1 MGRMKIDYLNL
12 QRITRQHA
20 SEIHESV
27 EKVVNSGWYLQ
38 GEATND
44 FETSYAKY
52 IGTQHC
58 IGCGNGLDALTL
70 IFRAYKVLGKLH
82 EGDEVIVPANTYIAS
97 ILSLTENRL
106 KPILAEPDAFLQLDA
121 TRIETAITPK
131 TRAVLLVH
139 LYGTCAMN
147 DLINDICHRHSLLLI
162 EDNAQGHG
170 LIWHGKRTGS
180 IGDAAAHSFYPG
192 KNLGAL
198 GDAGAV
204 TTDDEE
210 LAQTIRSIANV
221 LASTDLPGLSGSQI
235 DELLLDI
242 GAPPRVAGSKREGLF
257 GALTEGMSA
266 AQAGQLTREFITT
279 AMSPARHTT
288 DRQRWND
295 LRRLLNKVLATEG
308 WHIDDA
314 GELTQLAEAART
326 FDDIERLTSSLVEE
340 LQRRGTHERLMEY
353 CSQEL
358 IAESL
363 FHAISEAAK
372 SIPDRI
378 RILTSL
384 TDDGQEL
391 FDAALGTN
399 NSAPKLVINNF
410 STESEKSEHKGF
422 KNLLIGIHG
431 HYRNP
436 RAHKTRLGSEEGKH
450 DFLDAFSLFSYVHR
464 RLDSAQQYQSFM

>member
-1 MGRMKIDYLNL
+1 MKIDYLNL

-20 SEIHESV
+20 SEIHEAV

-38 GEATND
+38 GETTND

-204 TTDDEE
+204 TTDDETLAMTICSLGNYGSSRKYVFPYQGLNSRLDEVQAAVLKVKLKYLDDDNQRRKTIAERYDEGLNQGSIKLVRPDNSVYHIYPILCERRNE
-210 LAQTIRSIANV
+210 LQEYLASKDIGTMIHYPIPPHQQACYPEWNSLHLPLTEHIAQTELSLPCHPAM
-221 LASTDLPGLSGSQI
+221 TD
-235 DELLLDI
+235 E
-242 GAPPRVAGSKREGLF
+242 E
-257 GALTEGMSA
+257 
-266 AQAGQLTREFITT
+266 
-279 AMSPARHTT
+279 
-288 DRQRWND
+288 
-295 LRRLLNKVLATEG
+295 
-308 WHIDDA
+308 
-314 GELTQLAEAART
+314 
-326 FDDIERLTSSLVEE
+326 VETVI
-340 LQRRGTHERLMEY
+340 QTINHW
-353 CSQEL
+353 
-358 IAESL
+358 
-363 FHAISEAAK
+363 SE
-372 SIPDRI
+372 
-378 RILTSL
+378 T
-384 TDDGQEL
+384 
-391 FDAALGTN
+391 
-399 NSAPKLVINNF
+399 
-410 STESEKSEHKGF
+410 
-422 KNLLIGIHG
+422 
-431 HYRNP
+431 Y
-436 RAHKTRLGSEEGKH
+436 
-450 DFLDAFSLFSYVHR
+450 
-464 RLDSAQQYQSFM
+464 

>member
-1 MGRMKIDYLNL
+1 MPDNI
-12 QRITRQHA
+12 
-20 SEIHESV
+20 SEILLEV
-27 EKVVNSGWYLQ
+27 GK
-38 GEATND
+38 
-44 FETSYAKY
+44 
-52 IGTQHC
+52 
-58 IGCGNGLDALTL
+58 TL
-70 IFRAYKVLGKLH
+70 G
-82 EGDEVIVPANTYIAS
+82 
-97 ILSLTENRL
+97 
-106 KPILAEPDAFLQLDA
+106 
-121 TRIETAITPK
+121 ETAFMCSI
-131 TRAVLLVH
+131 ALVIAIVA
-139 LYGTCAMN
+139 G
-147 DLINDICHRHSLLLI
+147 
-162 EDNAQGHG
+162 
-170 LIWHGKRTGS
+170 
-180 IGDAAAHSFYPG
+180 
-192 KNLGAL
+192 GAL
-198 GDAGAV
+198 GI
-204 TTDDEE
+204 
-210 LAQTIRSIANV
+210 L
-221 LASTDLPGLSGSQI
+221 LYASSTH
-235 DELLLDI
+235 
-242 GAPPRVAGSKREGLF
+242 LF
-257 GALTEGMSA
+257 
-266 AQAGQLTREFITT
+266 IN
-279 AMSPARHTT
+279 SP
-288 DRQRWND
+288 
-295 LRRLLNKVLATEG
+295 LLNKVLATEG

-399 NSAPKLVINNF
+399 NSAPKLVINSF

-464 RLDSAQQYQSFM
+464 RLDSAQRYQSFM

>member
-1 MGRMKIDYLNL
+1 MQSDSFS
-12 QRITRQHA
+12 QR
-20 SEIHESV
+20 S
-27 EKVVNSGWYLQ
+27 
-38 GEATND
+38 
-44 FETSYAKY
+44 
-52 IGTQHC
+52 
-58 IGCGNGLDALTL
+58 
-70 IFRAYKVLGKLH
+70 
-82 EGDEVIVPANTYIAS
+82 
-97 ILSLTENRL
+97 
-106 KPILAEPDAFLQLDA
+106 
-121 TRIETAITPK
+121 
-131 TRAVLLVH
+131 
-139 LYGTCAMN
+139 
-147 DLINDICHRHSLLLI
+147 
-162 EDNAQGHG
+162 
-170 LIWHGKRTGS
+170 
-180 IGDAAAHSFYPG
+180 
-192 KNLGAL
+192 
-198 GDAGAV
+198 
-204 TTDDEE
+204 
-210 LAQTIRSIANV
+210 TIRSIANV

-266 AQAGQLTREFITT
+266 PQAGQLTREFITT
-279 AMSPARHTT
+279 AMSPARHIT

-399 NSAPKLVINNF
+399 NSAPKLVINSF

>member
-1 MGRMKIDYLNL
+1 MQSDSCS
-12 QRITRQHA
+12 QR
-20 SEIHESV
+20 S
-27 EKVVNSGWYLQ
+27 
-38 GEATND
+38 
-44 FETSYAKY
+44 
-52 IGTQHC
+52 
-58 IGCGNGLDALTL
+58 
-70 IFRAYKVLGKLH
+70 
-82 EGDEVIVPANTYIAS
+82 
-97 ILSLTENRL
+97 
-106 KPILAEPDAFLQLDA
+106 
-121 TRIETAITPK
+121 
-131 TRAVLLVH
+131 
-139 LYGTCAMN
+139 
-147 DLINDICHRHSLLLI
+147 
-162 EDNAQGHG
+162 
-170 LIWHGKRTGS
+170 
-180 IGDAAAHSFYPG
+180 
-192 KNLGAL
+192 
-198 GDAGAV
+198 
-204 TTDDEE
+204 
-210 LAQTIRSIANV
+210 TIRSIANV

-372 SIPDRI
+372 SIPDR
-378 RILTSL
+378 
-384 TDDGQEL
+384 
-391 FDAALGTN
+391 
-399 NSAPKLVINNF
+399 NSF

-464 RLDSAQQYQSFM
+464 RLDSAQRYQSFM

>member
-1 MGRMKIDYLNL
+1 MKIDYLNL
-12 QRITRQHA
+12 QHITRQHA
-20 SEIHESV
+20 SEIHEAV

-106 KPILAEPDAFLQLDA
+106 KPILVEPDAFLQLDA

-192 KNLGAL
+192 RNLGAL

-204 TTDDEE
+204 TTDDET
-210 LAQTIRSIANV
+210 LAMTIRSLGNYGSSRKYVFPYQGLNSRLDEVQAAVLKVKLYHIYPILCERRDELQEY
-221 LASTDLPGLSGSQI
+221 LASKGIGTMIHYPIPPHQQACYPEWNSLHLP
-235 DELLLDI
+235 
-242 GAPPRVAGSKREGLF
+242 
-257 GALTEGMSA
+257 LTEHI
-266 AQAGQLTREFITT
+266 AQTELSLPCHP
-279 AMSPARHTT
+279 AM
-288 DRQRWND
+288 ND
-295 LRRLLNKVLATEG
+295 E
-308 WHIDDA
+308 
-314 GELTQLAEAART
+314 E
-326 FDDIERLTSSLVEE
+326 VETVI
-340 LQRRGTHERLMEY
+340 QTINHW
-353 CSQEL
+353 
-358 IAESL
+358 
-363 FHAISEAAK
+363 SE
-372 SIPDRI
+372 
-378 RILTSL
+378 T
-384 TDDGQEL
+384 
-391 FDAALGTN
+391 
-399 NSAPKLVINNF
+399 
-410 STESEKSEHKGF
+410 
-422 KNLLIGIHG
+422 
-431 HYRNP
+431 Y
-436 RAHKTRLGSEEGKH
+436 
-450 DFLDAFSLFSYVHR
+450 
-464 RLDSAQQYQSFM
+464 